1 MSTLWGVVSSLTS
14 LFYAGMQVMVPCLPP
29 APLSTAVIN
38 TDEVRALQFLI
49 IYECVCVCVCV
60 YIYIKSN
67 HSLVS
72 EILESVLQTVQKQF
86 RQCILTD
93 LYR

>member
-49 IYECVCVCVCV
+49 IYECVCVCI
-60 YIYIKSN
+60 YIYKIKSLLGEWN
-67 HSLVS
+67 SWERAS
-72 EILESVLQTVQKQF
+72 DSAETI
-86 RQCILTD
+86 
-93 LYR
+93 